1 MVAIPIPE
9 APIACAAER
18 HDFTRYHEDYH
29 STVTVHVGTGPN
41 LSGNACQASGISS
54 ELPVTQPVRK
64 AYIRQRR
71 PRFNNV
77 KKMLLTLGEY

>member
-29 STVTVHVGTGPN
+29 SAVPSIWVLGRT
-41 LSGNACQASGISS
+41 C
-54 ELPVTQPVRK
+54 PVTR
-64 AYIRQRR
+64 ARQVELV
-71 PRFNNV
+71 PNCPLHNQ
-77 KKMLLTLGEY
+77 